1 MHIIINF
8 NQGSAKFK
16 TFILDEKVIKVMLP
30 MVAIAVLACV
40 VGYYVKNKFF
50 KDDEDKEEKEKSEQK
65 KIEGQKFPNQ
75 PKANKPWLTA
85 QGTLLLFSSNHI

>member
-1 MHIIINF
+1 
-8 NQGSAKFK
+8 
-16 TFILDEKVIKVMLP
+16 MLP

-85 QGTLLLFSSNHI
+85 QGTLFFIVFDRLDGRSETSVNQSECKHQFEML

>member
-1 MHIIINF
+1 
-8 NQGSAKFK
+8 
-16 TFILDEKVIKVMLP
+16 MLP

-85 QGTLLLFSSNHI
+85 QGTLSNQIQENLSQSEGQHQNF

>member
-1 MHIIINF
+1 
-8 NQGSAKFK
+8 
-16 TFILDEKVIKVMLP
+16 MLP

-85 QGTLLLFSSNHI
+85 QGMLFLRTAHYLDRPFRPPISESLLII

>member
-1 MHIIINF
+1 
-8 NQGSAKFK
+8 
-16 TFILDEKVIKVMLP
+16 MLP

-85 QGTLLLFSSNHI
+85 QGTLFLRTAHEWKYTGIKVNAVHWTVRNFWN